1 MFHTRSLMAILAV
14 ATLAALGTTTVAAQH
29 GRPVGIP
36 ERARGADDVVVGTV
50 VANSAAYETN
60 QFGDQLIVSHTAI
73 RVEETMKGEPRR
85 EVSVDIEGGT
95 VNGITMRVSDMQA
108 LQVGDRA
115 VFFMK
120 RADSGVYVP
129 HLRGNGILK
138 LNARNGVDNT
148 SLTLDRIRSMVQGAG
163 R

>member
-1 MFHTRSLMAILAV
+1 MFQIRSLLAV
-14 ATLAALGTTTVAAQH
+14 LGAATLATTTVVAQH

-50 VANSAAYETN
+50 VASTAAYQTN
-60 QFGDQLIVSHTAI
+60 QFGDQIIVSHTTI
-73 RVEETMKGEPRR
+73 RVEETMKGALQR
-85 EVSVDIEGGT
+85 EVNVDIEGGT
-95 VNGITMRVSDMQA
+95 VNGITMRVSDVQA
-108 LQVGDRA
+108 MQVGDRA
-115 VFFMK
+115 VFFVK

-138 LNARNGVDNT
+138 LNASNRVDNS
-148 SLTLDRIRSMVQGAG
+148 SLTLDQIRSMVQGAG